1 MPERN
6 TLCPCDLNLK
16 ISPSSPSS
24 GGGALDRRPRQPQ
37 NRFHRVERA
46 LTIGLIAVDK
56 LVTCTKD
63 ECPDQVRKRVGT
75 LPNSRQGESPFDY
88 LPVRDGKDG
97 PIIGF
102 FRIAATH
109 GAGGGQVEECVSY
122 EPLSEEHVI
131 GSGVSILEFIRR
143 VDDTPRP
150 FLVVGKE
157 GICGLANAADLANP
171 IVGAAICARVL
182 EFETRLNQSIETR
195 FRDSDEWEQRLDS
208 KGLRGICK
216 RYDGAVR
223 KRIEPGMKWMY
234 GTISDKMTILGFGAE
249 TLKRINGL
257 RNEVFHTRPP
267 SEVQAAL
274 NDLERT
280 ERKLEQ

>member
-1 MPERN
+1 MIGHPGSRKTGFTE
-6 TLCPCDLNLK
+6 
-16 ISPSSPSS
+16 
-24 GGGALDRRPRQPQ
+24 
-37 NRFHRVERA
+37 VERA

-56 LVTCTKD
+56 LETCTTD

-97 PIIGF
+97 PIVGF

-109 GAGGGQVEECVSY
+109 GAGADRVEDCVSY
-122 EPLSEEHVI
+122 ERLSEEHVI
-131 GSGVSILEFIRR
+131 GSGIRILEFIRR

-150 FLVVGKE
+150 FLVVGDE

-182 EFETRLNQSIETR
+182 EFETRLNQWIETR
-195 FRDSDEWEQRLDS
+195 FGDTDAWEQRLDN
-208 KGLRGICK
+208 GRLNDIRK
-216 RYDGAVR
+216 RYCGAKR
-223 KRIEPGMKWMY
+223 KRIEPGMMWMY
-234 GTISDKMTILGFGAE
+234 GTISDKMTILGVDPE
-249 TLKRINGL
+249 TRKRINGL

-267 SEVQAAL
+267 SEVQAVL